1 MTSSTTPFDEAERL
15 RWAGL
20 ADAYAASFARL
31 CARTVPDLL
40 DAAGV
45 GGGARVL
52 DVGTGTGAVAVAAC
66 ARGAVV
72 TAVDAE
78 PDMVKSATEAA
89 PAADV
94 HVALLPEL
102 PFADGE
108 FDAVAANF
116 VLNHVGRP
124 RKALAELRRVTR
136 PGGRI
141 AVTIWGADAGI
152 GQRLLGRAVAA
163 AGALRPPEVPPLAPE
178 EAFEQTPEG
187 LAALLAGAGLTDV
200 SCTPLAWDH
209 RATVE
214 EWWSGAATGVAA
226 IGRIVTAQ
234 TPATVAEIKRH
245 YEALSAEFVLPGGED
260 EKLLVLPHRA
270 LLASGRVS
278 G

>member
-1 MTSSTTPFDEAERL
+1 MTSNTTPFDEAERL
-15 RWAGL
+15 KWAGL

-31 CARTVPDLL
+31 CARTVPELL
-40 DAAGV
+40 DEAGV
-45 GGGARVL
+45 RGGTRVL

-66 ARGAVV
+66 TRGAVV

-78 PDMVKSATEAA
+78 PDMVKSATRAA

-94 HVALLPEL
+94 RLALLPEL

-141 AVTIWGADAGI
+141 AVTIWGADAGA

-187 LAALLAGAGLTDV
+187 LAALLAGAGLADV
-200 SCTPLAWDH
+200 SCTALAWDH

-214 EWWSGAATGVAA
+214 EWWTGAASGVAT

-245 YEALSAEFVLPGGED
+245 YEALGAEFVLPGDED
-260 EKLLVLPHRA
+260 EKVLVLPHRA
-270 LLASGRVS
+270 LLASGRVV
-278 G
+278 